1 MGSWFSGNWRCGGGT
16 TALSSRAPEGAA
28 GTSAV
33 RLRQSFKVLAAFAVL
48 VAAIEL
54 LSILAPTARTGIVV
68 AAAIVFWSTA
78 LWPEHITAIAF
89 FLVAL
94 LLNIAPPEVIF
105 AGFSSPAFW
114 MVFAGLILGV
124 VVRGSGLADRLAILL
139 TGRAGGSFAAVATM
153 VVGLGLALTFVMPS
167 SMGRVVMLVPIAM
180 SLAEQ
185 LGYGADSKGRTGIVL
200 AAVLGAYLPS
210 GAVLPANLPNIVLAA
225 SAEQIYGV
233 RLSYA
238 AYFISTFPVLG
249 FLKAVVIVG
258 LLTLFYGEKPRRAVA
273 KAGNPPWSE
282 QERATAI
289 VLFLS
294 FAFWSTDFLHSIS
307 PAWIAL
313 GAALLCMMPRVELFP
328 LASFTRDLNF
338 VPVIHTA
345 GIIGLGA
352 VVAKTGLG
360 DRLSQAFISI
370 APFADGANLA
380 NFMLLGLLS
389 TLTGLVTTTTGVP
402 AVLTPLSAALA
413 KASGLPLEAVLMS
426 QTVGFTNIVFPYEGA
441 PIVFAM
447 HAAGLRLRDL
457 IRVLT
462 VLAVIT
468 LLVLSPLT
476 FGWWQF
482 INYPW

>member
-1 MGSWFSGNWRCGGGT
+1 MVLR
-16 TALSSRAPEGAA
+16 
-28 GTSAV
+28 
-33 RLRQSFKVLAAFAVL
+33 RLGPLKILAAFAVL
-48 VAAIEL
+48 VAVIGA
-54 LSILAPTARTGIVV
+54 LSALPPSMRAGIVV
-68 AAAIVFWSTA
+68 ACAIVFWSTA
-78 LWPEHITAIAF
+78 VWPEHITAIAF
-89 FLVAL
+89 FLIAL
-94 LLNIAPPEVIF
+94 LLHIAPPEVIF

-124 VVRGSGLADRLAILL
+124 VVRSSGLAERLAIVL
-139 TGRAGGSFAAVATM
+139 TGRAGGSFATVATM

-167 SMGRVVMLVPIAM
+167 SMGRVVMLVPIAV
-180 SLAEQ
+180 SLTEQ
-185 LGYGADSKGRTGIVL
+185 LGYRPNSKGRTGIIM

-249 FLKAVVIVG
+249 LLKAIVIVG
-258 LLTLFYGEKPRRAVA
+258 LLTAFYGERPARA
-273 KAGNPPWSE
+273 AGTAAARPWSD

-294 FAFWSTDFLHSIS
+294 FAFWSTDFLHRIS

-313 GAALLCMMPRVELFP
+313 GAALVCMIPQIGLFP
-328 LASFTRDLNF
+328 VGAFNKDLNF
-338 VPVIHTA
+338 VPVVHTA

-360 DRLSQAFISI
+360 DRLSQGFVLI
-370 APFADGANLA
+370 APFADGAHLQ

-389 TLTGLVTTTTGVP
+389 TLAGLVTTTTGVP
-402 AVLTPLSAALA
+402 AVLTPLAAGLS

-426 QTVGFTNIVFPYEGA
+426 QTVGFTNIIFPYEGA

-447 HAAGLRLRDL
+447 HAAGLRLAEL
-457 IRVLT
+457 VKVL
-462 VLAVIT
+462 VALALIT
-468 LLVLSPLT
+468 LLVLSPVT
-476 FGWWQF
+476 FAWWQL
-482 INYPW
+482 IGYPW